1 MFNPIVMTNLMVNAR
16 RAPLD
21 RTPADAGLE
30 YEDASF
36 PAADGVGLKGWF
48 VPSGLPERGP
58 AVVFV
63 HGWMWN
69 RLGNVA
75 GQVKGLKDADVD
87 FLPAIKGLHDA
98 GFHVLT
104 FDVRRHG
111 ESDRGGRRPISY
123 GPIEARDY
131 IGAVRYLRSRPDVD
145 GERIGAIGC
154 SMGGN
159 IVIMGT
165 PEVQPIKA
173 LLAIQP
179 TRLAVFNANFMR
191 DEVGPL
197 GPLMT
202 KPMELVYAAMGTPRP
217 GKHDPAI
224 AARTLGDTVVQYVQ
238 GTGDHWG
245 EMGIVEEF
253 SAVTPNTAGPVIKYE
268 SAGRY
273 EGYGYISERVDE
285 VVAFFKAHLM

>member
-1 MFNPIVMTNLMVNAR
+1 MLNPIAMTGLMVNAR

-21 RTPADAGLE
+21 RTPDVP
-30 YEDASF
+30 YEDVAF
-36 PAADGVGLKGWF
+36 PAADGVGIRGWF
-48 VPSGLPERGP
+48 IPGGGAPGP

-69 RLGNVA
+69 RLGNVG
-75 GQVKGLKDADVD
+75 GQVKGLRDADVD
-87 FLPAIKGLHDA
+87 FLPAIHALHDA

-111 ESDRGGRRPISY
+111 ESEAGGRRPISY

-131 IGAVRYLRSRPDVD
+131 IGAVRYLRTRADVD
-145 GERIGAIGC
+145 GSRIGAVGC

-179 TRLAVFNANFMR
+179 TRLAVFNSNFMR
-191 DEVGPL
+191 TEVGAL
-197 GPLMT
+197 GPAMT
-202 KPMELVYAAMGTPRP
+202 KPMELVYSIMGTPRP
-217 GKHDPAI
+217 AKHDPAV
-224 AARTLGDTVVQYVQ
+224 AARQLGDTVVQYVQ
-238 GTGDHWG
+238 GTGDPWG
-245 EMGIVEEF
+245 EMGIVQEF
-253 SAVTPNTAGPVIKYE
+253 AAVTPTLAGPVIE
-268 SAGRY
+268 FPSEGRY
-273 EGYGYISERVDE
+273 EGYRYISERVDD
-285 VVAFFKAHLM
+285 VVGFFQRYV